1 MKKTFVSIYEKII
14 VNDHS
19 LAALRKMCDQR
30 KGPIVYCPTHRSYI
44 DFLLISLV
52 LYYYKMEVP
61 FICAGE
67 DFLNIMVVASILRAA
82 GAFFMKRTLRGD
94 ELYKA
99 IFKEYVT
106 ELATDNFTLEF
117 FIEGTRS
124 RTNKVIIIYVIIR
137 DIGLN
142 S

>member
-1 MKKTFVSIYEKII
+1 
-14 VNDHS
+14 
-19 LAALRKMCDQR
+19 
-30 KGPIVYCPTHRSYI
+30 
-44 DFLLISLV
+44 
-52 LYYYKMEVP
+52 MEVP

-106 ELATDNFTLEF
+106 ELATDNFNLEF

-124 RTNKVIIIYVIIR
+124 RTNKVIIIYVIMNYTGI
-137 DIGLN
+137 N